1 MKMKKYVPILYT
13 AVISTVLF
21 GLLLA
26 FRGFYPF
33 GNGSVMLTDM
43 YDECV
48 PSLYRFYDIIHGNK
62 NIFYEFQAS
71 GGLNLYTETI
81 NEIVN
86 PFN

>member
-1 MKMKKYVPILYT
+1 MKMKKYLPILYT
-13 AVISTVLF
+13 VVISTAIF

-48 PSLYRFYDIIHGNK
+48 PSLYRFYDIIYGNDGSK
-62 NIFYEFQAS
+62 CSKYKKS
-71 GGLNLYTETI
+71 
-81 NEIVN
+81 
-86 PFN
+86 